1 MKDLHRVTNHPVH
14 IIDDKGALSPS
25 SFIPF
30 CSFGEDMDVMGT
42 KLKEFEIPI
51 CNSFRAK
58 IKRDQLCYEL
68 DLQKLKNNSL
78 IKEQLQFGLFL
89 VLDYNEDRQ
98 LIMKNKILKKSEQKK
113 LFDFQKENIGSLQ
126 AFNVTMLSQVKW
138 V

>member
-30 CSFGEDMDVMGT
+30 CSFGEDMDIMGT

-58 IKRDQLCYEL
+58 IKSDQLCYEL

-113 LFDFQKENIGSLQ
+113 LFDSQKENMGSLH
-126 AFNVTMLSQVKW
+126 
-138 V
+138 

>member
-58 IKRDQLCYEL
+58 IKSDQLCYEL
-68 DLQKLKNNSL
+68 DLQKLKNNTL

-98 LIMKNKILKKSEQKK
+98 LIMKNKILKKSQQDK
-113 LFDFQKENIGSLQ
+113 LFNSQKENLGSLH
-126 AFNVTMLSQVKW
+126 
-138 V
+138 

>member
-1 MKDLHRVTNHPVH
+1 MKDLQRVTNHPVH

-113 LFDFQKENIGSLQ
+113 LFDSQKENMGSLH
-126 AFNVTMLSQVKW
+126 
-138 V
+138 

>member
-58 IKRDQLCYEL
+58 IKSDQLCYEL

-113 LFDFQKENIGSLQ
+113 LFDSQKENMGSLH
-126 AFNVTMLSQVKW
+126 
-138 V
+138 

>member
-1 MKDLHRVTNHPVH
+1 MKDLQRVTNHPVH

-78 IKEQLQFGLFL
+78 IKEQFQFGLFL

-113 LFDFQKENIGSLQ
+113 LFDSQKENMGSLH
-126 AFNVTMLSQVKW
+126 
-138 V
+138 

>member
-1 MKDLHRVTNHPVH
+1 MNDLHRVTNHPVH

-42 KLKEFEIPI
+42 KHKEFEIPI

-58 IKRDQLCYEL
+58 IKSDQLCYEL
-68 DLQKLKNNSL
+68 DLQKLKNDTL

-98 LIMKNKILKKSEQKK
+98 LIMKNKILKKSQQDK
-113 LFDFQKENIGSLQ
+113 LFNSQKENMGSLH
-126 AFNVTMLSQVKW
+126 
-138 V
+138 

>member
-113 LFDFQKENIGSLQ
+113 LFDSQKENMGSLH
-126 AFNVTMLSQVKW
+126 
-138 V
+138 

>member
-113 LFDFQKENIGSLQ
+113 LFDFQKENMGSLH
-126 AFNVTMLSQVKW
+126 
-138 V
+138 

>member
-1 MKDLHRVTNHPVH
+1 MNDLHRVTNHPVH

-58 IKRDQLCYEL
+58 IKSDQLCYEL
-68 DLQKLKNNSL
+68 DLQKLKNNTL
-78 IKEQLQFGLFL
+78 IKEQLQFGLLL

-98 LIMKNKILKKSEQKK
+98 LIMKNKILKKSQQDK
-113 LFDFQKENIGSLQ
+113 LFNSQEENMGSLH
-126 AFNVTMLSQVKW
+126 
-138 V
+138 

>member
-14 IIDDKGALSPS
+14 IDDKGALSPS

-98 LIMKNKILKKSEQKK
+98 LIMKNKILRKSEQKK
-113 LFDFQKENIGSLQ
+113 LFDSQKENMGSLH
-126 AFNVTMLSQVKW
+126 
-138 V
+138 

>member
-58 IKRDQLCYEL
+58 IKSDQLCYEL
-68 DLQKLKNNSL
+68 DLQKLKNNTL

-98 LIMKNKILKKSEQKK
+98 LIMKNKILKKSQQDK
-113 LFDFQKENIGSLQ
+113 LFNSQKENMGSLH
-126 AFNVTMLSQVKW
+126 
-138 V
+138 

>member
-14 IIDDKGALSPS
+14 IIDEKGALSPS

-58 IKRDQLCYEL
+58 IKSDQLCYEL
-68 DLQKLKNNSL
+68 DLQKLKNNTL

-98 LIMKNKILKKSEQKK
+98 LITKNKILQKSEQEK
-113 LFDFQKENIGSLQ
+113 LFNSQKENMGSLH
-126 AFNVTMLSQVKW
+126 
-138 V
+138 

>member
-1 MKDLHRVTNHPVH
+1 MNDLHRVTNHPVH

-58 IKRDQLCYEL
+58 IKSDQLCYEL
-68 DLQKLKNNSL
+68 DLQKLKNNTL

-98 LIMKNKILKKSEQKK
+98 LIMKNKILKKSQQDK
-113 LFDFQKENIGSLQ
+113 LFNSQKENMGSLH
-126 AFNVTMLSQVKW
+126 
-138 V
+138 

>member
-1 MKDLHRVTNHPVH
+1 MNDLHRVTNHPVH

-42 KLKEFEIPI
+42 KLIEFEIPI

-58 IKRDQLCYEL
+58 IKSDQLCYEL
-68 DLQKLKNNSL
+68 DLQKLKNDTL

-98 LIMKNKILKKSEQKK
+98 LIMKNKILKKSQQDK
-113 LFDFQKENIGSLQ
+113 LFNSQKENMGSLH
-126 AFNVTMLSQVKW
+126 
-138 V
+138 